1 MKCAKIRLLSP
12 LTLVV
17 VMHKENGNP
26 SFPPRTSPIE
36 GKLRRESSNSII
48 ELGSRLRGN
57 DDKQMLLLEVHDLT
71 VAYGGIHALKGIDL
85 HVKQGE
91 LIALIGSNGAGKT
104 TLLKTLAGLL
114 HPSAGK
120 IHYAGESLQHC
131 AAHQRV
137 HKGMALVPEGRGVFA
152 RLTVQENLQMGAYS
166 RSDQNEIAT
175 DLERMYQLFPRLAER
190 KEQLAGTLSGGE
202 QQMVAMSRA
211 LMSRPKL
218 LMLDE
223 PSMGLAPLMV
233 SKIFDT
239 IQVISAQGVTV
250 LLVEQNARLALQV
263 AQRGYVLE
271 SGRITLTG
279 AANELL
285 GSDAVQRAYLGA

>member
-1 MKCAKIRLLSP
+1 MHKNNSSP
-12 LTLVV
+12 LLTV
-17 VMHKENGNP
+17 ENL
-26 SFPPRTSPIE
+26 
-36 GKLRRESSNSII
+36 K
-48 ELGSRLRGN
+48 
-57 DDKQMLLLEVHDLT
+57 

-85 HVKQGE
+85 HVAQGE
-91 LIALIGSNGAGKT
+91 LVALIGSNGAGKT

-137 HKGMALVPEGRGVFA
+137 RKGMALVPEGRGVFA

-166 RSDQNEIAT
+166 RNDQDEIAT
-175 DLERMYQLFPRLAER
+175 DLARMFELFPRLAER
-190 KEQLAGTLSGGE
+190 KDQLAGTLSGGE
-202 QQMVAMSRA
+202 QQMVAMARA

-218 LMLDE
+218 LLLDE

-233 SKIFDT
+233 AKIFDT
-239 IQVISAQGVTV
+239 IQDISTQGVTI
-250 LLVEQNARLALQV
+250 LLVEQNARLALQA

-271 SGRITLTG
+271 SGMITLTG
-279 AANELL
+279 AASDLL
-285 GSDAVQRAYLGA
+285 GSDAVQRAYLGG